1 MAVMTPRRVVDL
13 FLSPPSP
20 QAKGGQIALTGLRL
34 LAGLMWLE
42 NVVWKVPPDFGER
55 RGGGL
60 YFWTTRAVEF
70 PVWKPFS
77 WLVEHLVLPNFTLF
91 GWGVFVV
98 ESALVVLLL
107 TGTLVRLAALL
118 GVAQSI
124 AIGLSVA
131 EAPNEWPWA
140 YAMMIGIHAV
150 LVFAP
155 SAQYA
160 AVDALRHGGVASAR
174 RLLGGWGVAL
184 GLIALVAVWVYLRYD
199 RRANVGILDLEFSL
213 GDYNLRG
220 ALLLIGVAMA
230 LLAAAMFGSR
240 LAALV
245 AALAGAAGAVSIY
258 VQVGRA
264 EVWLGG
270 TPSTA
275 AVFVCAAVVG
285 LAAGLKLTRSEGA

>member
-1 MAVMTPRRVVDL
+1 MASFAPNRVFDSL
-13 FLSPPSP
+13 LSPPSP
-20 QAKGGQIALTGLRL
+20 QAKSGQIALTGLRL

-42 NVVWKVPPDFGER
+42 NVVWKVPPDFGQR
-55 RGGGL
+55 TRGGL

-70 PVWKPFS
+70 PVWKPYS

-98 ESALVVLLL
+98 ESALAVLLL
-107 TGTLVRLAALL
+107 TGTAVRLAAPL

-140 YAMMIGIHAV
+140 YAMMIGTHAV
-150 LVFAP
+150 LLFAP

-160 AVDALRHGGVASAR
+160 AVDAMRHGGVASAR
-174 RLLGGWGVAL
+174 RLLGGWAVAL
-184 GLIALVAVWVYLRYD
+184 GLIALVALAVYLRYD
-199 RRANVGILDLEFSL
+199 RRANVGILDLEFTL
-213 GDYNLRG
+213 GDYNLWG
-220 ALLLIGVAMA
+220 ASLLIGVAVA
-230 LLAAAMFGSR
+230 LLAAAIFGSR

-245 AALAGAAGAVSIY
+245 AAVAAAAGAVSIY
-258 VQVGRA
+258 LQVGRG

-275 AVFVCAAVVG
+275 AVFACAAVVG

>member
-1 MAVMTPRRVVDL
+1 MASIAPLRVLDAL
-13 FLSPPSP
+13 LSPPSP
-20 QAKGGQIALTGLRL
+20 QAKSGQIALTGLRL
-34 LAGLMWLE
+34 LAGLMWVE
-42 NVVWKVPPDFGER
+42 NVVWKVPPDFGQR
-55 RGGGL
+55 TRGGL

-70 PVWKPFS
+70 PVWKPYS

-98 ESALVVLLL
+98 ESALAVLLL
-107 TGTLVRLAALL
+107 TGTAVRLAALL

-160 AVDALRHGGVASAR
+160 AVDALRNGDTASAR
-174 RLLGGWGVAL
+174 RLLGGWAVAL
-184 GLIALVAVWVYLRYD
+184 GLIALVALWVYLRYD
-199 RRANVGILDLEFSL
+199 RRANVGILDLEFTL
-213 GDYNLRG
+213 GDYSLWG
-220 ALLLIGVAMA
+220 ALLLIGVALA
-230 LLAAAMFGSR
+230 LLAAAIFGSR
-240 LAALV
+240 LAAL
-245 AALAGAAGAVSIY
+245 AAAVCAAAGAVSIY
-258 VQVGRA
+258 LQVGRT

-275 AVFVCAAVVG
+275 AVFACAAVVG
-285 LAAGLKLTRSEGA
+285 LAAGLKLKRSEGA

>member
-1 MAVMTPRRVVDL
+1 MATLASRRVIDVL
-13 FLSPPSP
+13 LSPPSP
-20 QAKGGQIALTGLRL
+20 QAKSGQIALTGLRL

-55 RGGGL
+55 RGDGL

-70 PVWKPFS
+70 PVWKPYS

-107 TGTLVRLAALL
+107 TGTAVRLAALL

-160 AVDALRHGGVASAR
+160 AVDALRSGSATTAR
-174 RLLGGWGVAL
+174 RLLGGWGTAL
-184 GLIALVAVWVYLRYD
+184 GLIALVALWVYLRYD

-213 GDYNLRG
+213 GDYNLWG
-220 ALLLIGVAMA
+220 TLLLFGVAVA
-230 LLAAAMFGSR
+230 LLAAAIFGSR

-245 AALAGAAGAVSIY
+245 AAVAAAVGAASIY
-258 VQVGRA
+258 VQLGHTKVS
-264 EVWLGG
+264 LGG

-275 AVFVCAAVVG
+275 AIFVCAAVVG
-285 LAAGLKLTRSEGA
+285 LAAGLKLTRSKGA

>member
-1 MAVMTPRRVVDL
+1 MTKVAPRRVIDVL
-13 FLSPPSP
+13 MSPPAP
-20 QAKGGQIALTGLRL
+20 QAKSGQIALTGLRL

-55 RGGGL
+55 TRGGL

-70 PVWKPFS
+70 PVWKPYS
-77 WLVEHLVLPNFTLF
+77 WLLEHLVLPNFTLF
-91 GWGVFVV
+91 GWGVFVI

-107 TGTLVRLAALL
+107 TGTAVRLAALL

-160 AVDALRHGGVASAR
+160 AVDALWSGTATTAR
-174 RLLGGWGVAL
+174 RLLGGWGIAL
-184 GLIALVAVWVYLRYD
+184 GLIALVALCVYLRYD

-213 GDYNLRG
+213 GDYNLWG
-220 ALLLIGVAMA
+220 TLLLIGVAVAM
-230 LLAAAMFGSR
+230 LAAAMFGWR

-245 AALAGAAGAVSIY
+245 AGGVALAGAASIY
-258 VQVGRA
+258 VQVGRTD
-264 EVWLGG
+264 VWLGG

-275 AVFVCAAVVG
+275 AVFACGAVVG
-285 LAAGLKLTRSEGA
+285 LAAGLKLAQSKGA

>member
-1 MAVMTPRRVVDL
+1 MTKVAPRRVIDVL
-13 FLSPPSP
+13 MSPPAP
-20 QAKGGQIALTGLRL
+20 QAKSGQIALTGLRL

-55 RGGGL
+55 TRGGL

-70 PVWKPFS
+70 PVWKPYS

-91 GWGVFVV
+91 GWGVFVI

-107 TGTLVRLAALL
+107 TGTAVRLAALL

-160 AVDALRHGGVASAR
+160 AVDALWSGTATTAR
-174 RLLGGWGVAL
+174 RLLGGWGIAL
-184 GLIALVAVWVYLRYD
+184 GLIALVALCVYLRYD

-213 GDYNLRG
+213 GDYNLWG
-220 ALLLIGVAMA
+220 TLLLIGVAVAM
-230 LLAAAMFGSR
+230 LAAAMFGSR

-245 AALAGAAGAVSIY
+245 AGGVALAGAASIY
-258 VQVGRA
+258 VQVGRTD
-264 EVWLGG
+264 VWLGG

-275 AVFVCAAVVG
+275 AVFVCGAVVG
-285 LAAGLKLTRSEGA
+285 LAAGLKLARSKGA

>member
-1 MAVMTPRRVVDL
+1 MASIAPRRVLDAL
-13 FLSPPSP
+13 LSPPSP
-20 QAKGGQIALTGLRL
+20 QAKSGQIALTGLRL
-34 LAGLMWLE
+34 LAGLMWVE
-42 NVVWKVPPDFGER
+42 NVVWKVPPDFGQR
-55 RGGGL
+55 TRGGL

-70 PVWKPFS
+70 PVWKPYS

-98 ESALVVLLL
+98 ESALAVLLL
-107 TGTLVRLAALL
+107 TGTAVRLAALL

-160 AVDALRHGGVASAR
+160 AVDALRHGDAASAR
-174 RLLGGWGVAL
+174 RLLGGWAVAL
-184 GLIALVAVWVYLRYD
+184 GLIALVALWVYLRYD
-199 RRANVGILDLEFSL
+199 RRANVGILDLEFTL
-213 GDYNLRG
+213 GDYSLWG
-220 ALLLIGVAMA
+220 ALLLIGVALA
-230 LLAAAMFGSR
+230 LLAAAIFGSR
-240 LAALV
+240 LAAL
-245 AALAGAAGAVSIY
+245 AAAVCAAAGAVSIY
-258 VQVGRA
+258 LQVGRT

-275 AVFVCAAVVG
+275 AVFACAAVVG
-285 LAAGLKLTRSEGA
+285 LAAGLKLKRSEGA